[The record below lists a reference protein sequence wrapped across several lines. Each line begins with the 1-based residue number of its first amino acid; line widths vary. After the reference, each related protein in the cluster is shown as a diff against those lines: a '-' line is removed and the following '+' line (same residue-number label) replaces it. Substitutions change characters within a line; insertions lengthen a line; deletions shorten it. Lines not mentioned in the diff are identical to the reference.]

1 MTKVLLIW
9 FFALFF
15 KSFLSNFFFFYLVS
29 SCTVFNTFYLKALQY
44 LNKYFSKYK
53 WRILLGLLITVL
65 SKLLALKIPQIIR
78 NSLNKVD
85 DYKNGAEITI
95 KEVQHDLLINVL
107 IIIGVALLSGFFTF
121 LMRQTIIVTS
131 RLIEFDLK
139 NEIYEQYQRLSLN
152 FYKQNRTGDLM
163 NRISEDVTKVRMYV
177 GPAVMYTMNMI
188 VLFVVGFSQ
197 MVQVDL
203 KLTLYTLIPFPLLS
217 VSIFILSRVIHKRS
231 TIVQQYLSKLT
242 TFNQETFSGIG
253 VLKSY
258 GIEASI
264 INDFDTIANESK
276 EKNIDLQRANALF
289 FPTMIFLIGLSNLIV
304 IYVGGMQYINGEI
317 QIGVVLEFLLYVNI
331 LTWPVAVVGWVTSIV
346 QQAEASQVRINEFLN
361 EEPEIANN
369 NTNHSE
375 IHGKVEFNDVTFTY
389 DDTNI
394 TALKNISFSVNEG
407 ETLAILGKTG
417 SGKSSIIELIA
428 RLYDT
433 THGQVLL
440 DDMAIEEVNL
450 YDLRNQIGFVP
461 QDPFLFSDTIENNIK
476 FGNQNATKDDII
488 EAAKNA
494 DVHKNIIEFSQQYDT
509 ILGERGVT
517 LSGGQKQRVSIARA
531 IIKDPKI
538 LIFDDCLSAVDTE
551 TEEKILSNLQ
561 RVSKSKTTFII
572 SHRVSSAKNADKI
585 IVLDEGKITQ
595 QGTHNQLITEE
606 GYYKDLYE
614 QQLLEKEM

>member
-1 MTKVLLIW
+1 M
-9 FFALFF
+9 
-15 KSFLSNFFFFYLVS
+15 
-29 SCTVFNTFYLKALQY
+29 KALQY

-78 NSLNKVD
+78 NSLNTVD
-85 DYKNGAEITI
+85 EYKNGANITI
-95 KEVQHDLLINVL
+95 DEVKHDLLINVL

-139 NEIYEQYQRLSLN
+139 NEIYAQYQRLSLN

-163 NRISEDVTKVRMYV
+163 NRISEDVSKVRMYV
-177 GPAVMYTMNMI
+177 GPAIMYSMNMI
-188 VLFVVGFSQ
+188 VLFVVGFTQ

-217 VSIFILSRVIHKRS
+217 ISIFILSRVIHKRS

-258 GIEASI
+258 GIETSI
-264 INDFDTIANESK
+264 IRDFDEIANESK
-276 EKNIDLQRANALF
+276 EKNIDLQKANALF
-289 FPTMIFLIGLSNLIV
+289 FPTMILLIGISNLIV
-304 IYVGGMQYINGEI
+304 IYVGGMQYINNEI
-317 QIGVVLEFLLYVNI
+317 KIGVVLEFLLYVNI
-331 LTWPVAVVGWVTSIV
+331 LTWPVAVVGWVTSMI
-346 QQAEASQVRINEFLN
+346 QQAEASQARINEFLD
-361 EEPEIANN
+361 EKPEIS
-369 NTNHSE
+369 NTNPNASE
-375 IHGKVEFNDVTFTY
+375 INGKVEFKNVSFTY

-394 TALKNISFSVNEG
+394 TALKNINLTVESG

-417 SGKSSIIELIA
+417 SGKSTIIELVA

-433 THGQVLL
+433 TEGEIFL
-440 DDMAIEEVNL
+440 DDISIEKVNL
-450 YDLRNQIGFVP
+450 NDLRNQIGFVP
-461 QDPFLFSDTIENNIK
+461 QDPFLFSDSIGNNIK
-476 FGNQNATKDDII
+476 FGKQDATEKEII
-488 EAAKNA
+488 TAAKNA
-494 DVHKNIIEFSQQYDT
+494 DVHKNIVEFSKGYET
-509 ILGERGVT
+509 VLGERGVT

-531 IIKDPKI
+531 IIKNPKI

-551 TEEKILSNLQ
+551 TEEKILSNLE

-585 IVLDEGKITQ
+585 IVLDDGKIIQ
-595 QGTHNQLITEE
+595 QGTHNQLVNKE
-606 GYYKDLYE
+606 GYYKDLFE
-614 QQLLEKEM
+614 QQLLEKEN

>member
-1 MTKVLLIW
+1 M
-9 FFALFF
+9 
-15 KSFLSNFFFFYLVS
+15 
-29 SCTVFNTFYLKALQY
+29 KALQY

-65 SKLLALKIPQIIR
+65 SKLLALRIPQIIR
-78 NSLNKVD
+78 NSLNVVD
-85 DYKNGAEITI
+85 EYKNGANLTI
-95 KEVQHDLLINVL
+95 DAVKHELLINVL

-139 NEIYEQYQRLSLN
+139 NEIYEQYQKLSLN

-163 NRISEDVTKVRMYV
+163 NRISEDVSKVRMYV

-188 VLFVVGFSQ
+188 VLFAVGFTQ

-217 VSIFILSRVIHKRS
+217 ISIFILSRVIHKRS

-242 TFNQETFSGIG
+242 TFNQETFSGVG

-258 GIEASI
+258 GIEKSI
-264 INDFDTIANESK
+264 INDFDKIANESK
-276 EKNIDLQRANALF
+276 EKNIDLHKANALF
-289 FPTMIFLIGLSNLIV
+289 FPTMILLIGISNLIV
-304 IYVGGMQYINGEI
+304 IYVGGMQYINKEI

-331 LTWPVAVVGWVTSIV
+331 LTWPVAVVGWVTSMI
-346 QQAEASQVRINEFLN
+346 QQAEASQARINEFLN
-361 EEPEIANN
+361 EKPEIE
-369 NTNHSE
+369 NTTTTATE
-375 IHGKVEFNDVTFTY
+375 IFGKVAFKNVSFTY

-394 TALKNISFSVNEG
+394 TALKNINFTVEAG

-417 SGKSSIIELIA
+417 SGKSSLIELIA

-433 THGQVLL
+433 TTGTILL
-440 DDMAIEEVNL
+440 DDKPIKEVNL
-450 YDLRNQIGFVP
+450 NDLRSQIGFVP
-461 QDPFLFSDTIENNIK
+461 QDPFLFSDSIENNIK
-476 FGNQNATKDDII
+476 FGKQEATKEEII

-494 DVHKNIIEFSQQYDT
+494 DVHKNIIAFSNQYET
-509 ILGERGVT
+509 VLGERGVT

-531 IIKDPKI
+531 IIKNPKI

-551 TEEKILSNLQ
+551 TEEKILTNLE
-561 RVSKSKTTFII
+561 RVSKKKTTFII

-585 IVLDEGKITQ
+585 IVLDDGKIAQ
-595 QGTHNQLITEE
+595 QGTHDQLISQK

-614 QQLLEKEM
+614 QQLLEKEI